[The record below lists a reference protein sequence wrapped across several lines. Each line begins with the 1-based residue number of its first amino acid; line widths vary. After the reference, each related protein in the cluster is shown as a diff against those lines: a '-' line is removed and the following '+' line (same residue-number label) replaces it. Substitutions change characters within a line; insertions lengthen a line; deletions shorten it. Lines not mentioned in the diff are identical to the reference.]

1 MSEVTTVKTEVSGT
15 DFHSQYM
22 ESVNA
27 GDTMPMFAARVGLKV
42 GSAIAR
48 VSSIRGELRK
58 KGATEEEV
66 NKLFPSLTRVAG
78 SGRAKSKSDFI
89 DALLAK
95 VR

>member
-1 MSEVTTVKTEVSGT
+1 MSEVVETTETKSN

-22 ESVNA
+22 ESVQA
-27 GDTMPMFAARVGLKV
+27 GDTMPQFAARVGLKV